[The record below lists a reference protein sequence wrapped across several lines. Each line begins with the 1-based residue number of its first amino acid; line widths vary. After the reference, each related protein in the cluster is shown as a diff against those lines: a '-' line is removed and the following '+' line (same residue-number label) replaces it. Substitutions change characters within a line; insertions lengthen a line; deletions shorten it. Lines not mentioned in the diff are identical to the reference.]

1 LIAGLIFQ
9 ANQFTDMDSENKYKI
24 LIVDDHPIFCLG
36 MSEVINKEKDLMVC
50 GSEESAPKALKAIA
64 ELNPDLVIVDISL
77 KDSDGIDLVKEIT
90 IRFAGLPVLMLS
102 MFDESLYAER
112 ALLAGARGYI
122 MKQEATTLVVQAL
135 RKVLKGEIYAS
146 ANVKEKALQRLVAQ
160 HTPIHKSPIDILTD
174 RELEVF
180 RLIGDGLSTR
190 EIASRLH
197 LSIKT
202 IGTYRENI
210 KDKLGLKHY
219 TQLIKMAVFWSQE
232 IKK

>member
-1 LIAGLIFQ
+1 
-9 ANQFTDMDSENKYKI
+9 MDSEKKYKI

-50 GSEESAPKALKAIA
+50 GSEESAPKAVKAIA
-64 ELNPDLVIVDISL
+64 ELKPDLVIVDISL

-90 IRFAGLPVLMLS
+90 IRFPGLPVLMLS
-102 MFDESLYAER
+102 MYDESLYAER

-122 MKQEATTLVVQAL
+122 MKQEATTLVAQAL

-146 ANVKEKALQRLVAQ
+146 ANVKEKAFQRLVAQ
-160 HTPIHKSPIDILTD
+160 HGPINKSPIEILTD

-180 RLIGDGLSTR
+180 RLIGEGLSTR
-190 EIASRLH
+190 EIAGRLH

-232 IKK
+232 VKK

>member
-1 LIAGLIFQ
+1 
-9 ANQFTDMDSENKYKI
+9 MDEPKRYKI

-36 MSEVINKEKDLMVC
+36 MSEVINREKDLVVC

-64 ELNPDLVIVDISL
+64 NLKPDLVIVDISL
-77 KDSDGIDLVKEIT
+77 KESDGIDLVKEII
-90 IRFAGLPVLMLS
+90 IRFAGMPVLMLS
-102 MFDESLYAER
+102 MVDESLYAER

-122 MKQEATTLVVQAL
+122 MKEEATTLVVQAL

-146 ANVKEKALQRLVAQ
+146 ARIKEKVFQRLVGQ
-160 HTPIHKSPIDILTD
+160 HAPINKSPIDTLTD

-180 RLIGDGLSTR
+180 RLIGEGLSTR
-190 EIASRLH
+190 QIADRLH
-197 LSIKT
+197 LSMKT

-210 KDKLGLKHY
+210 KDKMGLKHY
-219 TQLIKMAVFWSQE
+219 TELIKMAVFWSQE